1 MESPYKKA
9 PDSPSRQ
16 LLWELGRLHIGDREA
31 FQAKLEKESNER
43 ESAHREALAAAAK
56 EHERI
61 RRSAEREREK
71 LELQIKAER
80 ARREEDERRE
90 LHKEQQRQRE
100 EKLEKELAQR
110 RRDIER
116 VQAEEAA
123 IRKAAKLEQTQAA
136 EAEQRRLEKEKEDSE
151 AAERTAQKEAAD
163 QKLREQESKAKAAA
177 AASLQ
182 ARLKPQPTA
191 VAPPGPLAVPAP
203 VAQRVTPS
211 SHGEPIRQAEHDR
224 YLEIHKSL
232 KEFRKFMADQG
243 KRNPALK
250 TQMGD
255 MRRVI
260 KKCVGQLTSGKES
273 NRQPRNQI
281 MEVLKTAAGIAQPEV
296 DVPMFMANPPS
307 GTSTTKGPAL
317 LIYLLNIFAKAL
329 IAQFINEASIV
340 STAADPIG
348 VVGSQIF
355 ASSEFRWNSFSLVDI
370 LIAKYHFVCPVL
382 FGIYGNE
389 ETNQGRYR
397 SGWIKENKGSD
408 HWISEQKHFER
419 MTGLGSGY
427 AAISLRNYDKS
438 RLQNP
443 YPVHNFWRSL
453 AAIINTPPQEAT
465 STHFTV
471 LKALIENN
479 ETRILDFYGNAGR
492 LALKKALIDF
502 PRESGSKSVSAKSVA
517 MLPDIWQKDKK
528 LFL

>member
-9 PDSPSRQ
+9 LDSPSRQ
-16 LLWELGRLHIGDREA
+16 LLWELGRLHVGDREA
-31 FQAKLEKESNER
+31 FHAKLEKESSER

-56 EHERI
+56 EHELI

-71 LELQIKAER
+71 LELQIKAEKS
-80 ARREEDERRE
+80 RREEEERRE

-110 RRDIER
+110 RREIER

-123 IRKAAKLEQTQAA
+123 VRKAAKLEEARAA
-136 EAEQRRLEKEKEDSE
+136 EAEQRRLEREKEDLE
-151 AAERTAQKEAAD
+151 IAEKAAQKKAAD
-163 QKLREQESKAKAAA
+163 QKLKEHESKAKAAA

-182 ARLKPQPTA
+182 ARLKPQATTA
-191 VAPPGPLAVPAP
+191 PAP
-203 VAQRVTPS
+203 VPQALTAPVAHRVTPITQNDS
-211 SHGEPIRQAEHDR
+211 VRQAEHDR
-224 YLEIHKSL
+224 YLHIHKSL
-232 KEFRKFMADQG
+232 KEFRKFMSDQG
-243 KRNPALK
+243 KQNPTLK

-255 MRRVI
+255 MRRII

-273 NRQPRNQI
+273 NRQPRNQV
-281 MEVLKTAAGIAQPEV
+281 MEVLKTAAKITQPEV
-296 DVPMFMANPPS
+296 DVSMFLANPPS
-307 GTSTTKGPAL
+307 GISMTKGPAL

-355 ASSEFRWNSFSLVDI
+355 ASSEFHWNSLSLVDI
-370 LIAKYHFVCPVL
+370 LIAKYHFVCPIL

-389 ETNQGRYR
+389 ETNQGRFR
-397 SGWIKENKGSD
+397 SGWIEENKGSG

-443 YPVHNFWRSL
+443 YPVHNFWRAL
-453 AAIINTPPQEAT
+453 AAIINTPPKEAS

-471 LKALIENN
+471 LKALVENN
-479 ETRILDFYGNAGR
+479 ETRILEFFGNAGR

-517 MLPDIWQKDKK
+517 MLPDIWRKDKK

>member
-9 PDSPSRQ
+9 LDSPSRQ
-16 LLWELGRLHIGDREA
+16 LLWELGRLHVGDREA
-31 FQAKLEKESNER
+31 FQAKLEKESNDR
-43 ESAHREALAAAAK
+43 ESAHRQALAAAAE

-71 LELQIKAER
+71 LQLQIRAEL
-80 ARREEDERRE
+80 ARREEEERQE
-90 LHKEQQRQRE
+90 LHKEIQRLRE
-100 EKLEKELAQR
+100 DRLEKELAQR

-123 IRKAAKLEQTQAA
+123 IRKAKKLEQTQAA
-136 EAEQRRLEKEKEDSE
+136 EAEQRRLEKEREDTE
-151 AAERTAQKEAAD
+151 AARKIAEKEVAD
-163 QKLREQESKAKAAA
+163 QKLREQESKAKEAA

-182 ARLKPQPTA
+182 ARLKSQPTPA
-191 VAPPGPLAVPAP
+191 AHPGPLAVPAP
-203 VAQRVTPS
+203 AAPRATPS
-211 SHGEPIRQAEHDR
+211 DRGDPVRLAEHDR
-224 YLEIHKSL
+224 YIEIHKSL

-243 KRNPALK
+243 KQNPTLK
-250 TQMGD
+250 TKMGD
-255 MRRVI
+255 MRRTI

-273 NRQPRNQI
+273 NKQPRNQI
-281 MEVLKTAAGIAQPEV
+281 MEVLKTAAGVTKPEV

-307 GTSTTKGPAL
+307 GITTTKGPAL

-397 SGWIKENKGSD
+397 SGWIKENKRDD

-443 YPVHNFWRSL
+443 YPVYNFWRSL
-453 AAIINTPPQEAT
+453 AAIINIPPQEAT

-479 ETRILDFYGNAGR
+479 ESRILDFFGNVGR
-492 LALKKALIDF
+492 LALKKAVIDF
-502 PRESGSKSVSAKSVA
+502 PQESGSTSVSAKSVA
-517 MLPDIWQKDKK
+517 MLPDIWRKDKK